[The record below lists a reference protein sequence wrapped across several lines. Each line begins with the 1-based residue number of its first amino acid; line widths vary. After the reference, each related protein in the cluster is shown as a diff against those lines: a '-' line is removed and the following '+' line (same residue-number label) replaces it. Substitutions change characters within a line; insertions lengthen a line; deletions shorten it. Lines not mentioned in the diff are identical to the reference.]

1 MKKVI
6 GQTPI
11 LIVLSSFSIFGCGS
25 NESIETLV
33 DQRVALASGV
43 NFDTAKIAVLDPETG
58 QELSACIQNKSDP
71 RRNAEKVQSS
81 TKDAAENC
89 KATLLIDDNP
99 ALKAA
104 LELSKQTI
112 QGEIKK
118 DGEVKP
124 ARIVISI
131 TTLYKGSHC
140 NVLSSGGDQY
150 ENCGRQR

>member
-11 LIVLSSFSIFGCGS
+11 LLVLSSFFIFGCGS
-25 NESIETLV
+25 NKSIETLV
-33 DQRVALASGV
+33 DQRVALANGV
-43 NFDTAKIAVLDPETG
+43 NFDTAKIVVLDPETG
-58 QELSACIQNKSDP
+58 QEISACIQSKPDP
-71 RRNAEKVQSS
+71 RRSTDKAQSS
-81 TKDAAENC
+81 TKDSGENC

-99 ALKAA
+99 TLKAA

-124 ARIVISI
+124 ARFVISV

-140 NVLSSGGDQY
+140 NVVSSGGDQY
-150 ENCGRQR
+150 ENCGRRR